1 MTHIL
6 HKTRTYIRIRLRQN
20 ARKMRRA
27 LRTLEESVRN
37 VEYLAPAHILREE
50 NATFEGDRVFLDLV
64 KKTTAFLSRKRKR
77 SARSTLFV
85 RFTTQKTLVEE
96 QLKEVKEDV
105 VVVDANEFVFE
116 RRSGFD
122 FGFEKEEENEN
133 ALERL
138 LGKLGEILN
147 ADARETKR
155 DEEEAKSLSPRR
167 TTTGE
172 LGTDKTDAI
181 RNDKSNNTIPRSGI
195 FGYASKDSEHQ
206 TVVFLDDISCVSF
219 IYGEQS
225 IVRFVRAV
233 QRMSRARGVVVRERV
248 FSSSS
253 TTTAT
258 NGGGN
263 ERSSSRRS
271 RRRRSGRSAASDV
284 LANDAS
290 CSCAMTLSR
299 QSNGRIRSK
308 GGSGRKTLFTAEAKR
323 GATRKTRETDVVQF
337 VKVPSS
343 SSSGTT
349 TNQYIALE
357 YTSIDDALR
366 NEKDIQKAR
375 ERSRTE
381 KLADKLNKFS
391 TFNLGINATNGG
403 NQRERDAKRNVKLAY
418 QHEGGT
424 TATND
429 IIATTTATASR
440 THAETATFR
449 QTLPRDAG
457 GLLGRAG
464 QGHGEKIKNL
474 LEYERD
480 ETDEHDYG
488 SGVDT
493 DEEIDDLDDF

>member
-6 HKTRTYIRIRLRQN
+6 HKTRTYIHTRLRQN

-225 IVRFVRAV
+225 VVRFVRAV

-258 NGGGN
+258 NGGDN

-349 TNQYIALE
+349 TNQCIALE

-381 KLADKLNKFS
+381 KLTDKLNKFS

-424 TATND
+424 TAND
-429 IIATTTATASR
+429 TIATTTATASR
-440 THAETATFR
+440 TAETFATFR

-457 GLLGRAG
+457 GLLGRTG

>member
-1 MTHIL
+1 
-6 HKTRTYIRIRLRQN
+6 
-20 ARKMRRA
+20 MRRA
-27 LRTLEESVRN
+27 LQTLEESVRN
-37 VEYLAPAHILREE
+37 VEYVAPAYILREE

-64 KKTTAFLSRKRKR
+64 KRTTAFLSRKRKR
-77 SARSTLFV
+77 STSSTIFV
-85 RFTTQKTLVEE
+85 RFTTQKQLVDE
-96 QLKEVKEDV
+96 QLKEVEKDV
-105 VVVDANEFVFE
+105 VVVDANEFVFV

-147 ADARETKR
+147 ADDEGKKTTKR
-155 DEEEAKSLSPRR
+155 EEEEAKSLSPRR

-172 LGTDKTDAI
+172 LGTDFSDAI
-181 RNDKSNNTIPRSGI
+181 RNEKSNNNNNNIPPRSGI
-195 FGYASKDSEHQ
+195 FGYASKDSEHH

-219 IYGEQS
+219 IYGVQS
-225 IVRFVRAV
+225 VVRFVRAV

-248 FSSSS
+248 FSSST

-263 ERSSSRRS
+263 ERSSSSRS

-299 QSNGRIRSK
+299 QSNGRIRSNA
-308 GGSGRKTLFTAEAKR
+308 GSVRKTLFTAEAKR

-349 TNQYIALE
+349 TNQCIALE
-357 YTSIDDALR
+357 YNSIDDALR

-381 KLADKLNKFS
+381 KLTDKLNKFS
-391 TFNLGINATNGG
+391 TFNLGINATNG

-424 TATND
+424 TAKND

-480 ETDEHDYG
+480 ETDEHNYG

>member
-1 MTHIL
+1 
-6 HKTRTYIRIRLRQN
+6 
-20 ARKMRRA
+20 MRRA
-27 LRTLEESVRN
+27 LQTLEESVRN
-37 VEYLAPAHILREE
+37 VENLAPAYVLREE
-50 NATFEGDRVFLDLV
+50 DKTFEGDRVFLDLV

-96 QLKEVKEDV
+96 QLKDV
-105 VVVDANEFVFE
+105 EKDVFVVDANEFVFE

-147 ADARETKR
+147 ADAHETKR
-155 DEEEAKSLSPRR
+155 EEEEAKPLSPRR

-172 LGTDKTDAI
+172 LGTDADAT
-181 RNDKSNNTIPRSGI
+181 RNDKSNNNNIPRSGI

-225 IVRFVRAV
+225 VVRFVRSV

-263 ERSSSRRS
+263 ERSSMSRS

-299 QSNGRIRSK
+299 QSNGRIRSN

-343 SSSGTT
+343 SSSGNTT
-349 TNQYIALE
+349 TQCIALE

-381 KLADKLNKFS
+381 KLTDKLNKFS

-424 TATND
+424 PAND
-429 IIATTTATASR
+429 NTTATASR
-440 THAETATFR
+440 TAATAETFATFR

>member
-77 SARSTLFV
+77 SARGSTLFV

-225 IVRFVRAV
+225 VVRFVRAV

-290 CSCAMTLSR
+290 CSCSMTLSR
-299 QSNGRIRSK
+299 QSNGRIRSN

-343 SSSGTT
+343 SSSGNT
-349 TNQYIALE
+349 TNQCIALE

-381 KLADKLNKFS
+381 KLTDKLNKFS

-424 TATND
+424 TAND
-429 IIATTTATASR
+429 NTTATASR
-440 THAETATFR
+440 TAATAETFATFR

>member
-299 QSNGRIRSK
+299 QSNGRIRSN

-349 TNQYIALE
+349 TNQCIALE

-366 NEKDIQKAR
+366 NEKNIQKAR

-381 KLADKLNKFS
+381 KLTDKLNKFS

-424 TATND
+424 TAND
-429 IIATTTATASR
+429 TIATTTATASR
-440 THAETATFR
+440 TAETFATFR

>member
-225 IVRFVRAV
+225 VVRFVRAV

-349 TNQYIALE
+349 TNQCIALE

-381 KLADKLNKFS
+381 KLTDKLNKFS

-424 TATND
+424 TAND
-429 IIATTTATASR
+429 NTTATASR
-440 THAETATFR
+440 TAATAETFATFR

>member
-1 MTHIL
+1 
-6 HKTRTYIRIRLRQN
+6 
-20 ARKMRRA
+20 MRRA

-37 VEYLAPAHILREE
+37 VEYLAPAYILREE

-225 IVRFVRAV
+225 VVRFVRAV

-258 NGGGN
+258 NGGG
-263 ERSSSRRS
+263 
-271 RRRRSGRSAASDV
+271 
-284 LANDAS
+284 
-290 CSCAMTLSR
+290 
-299 QSNGRIRSK
+299 
-308 GGSGRKTLFTAEAKR
+308 
-323 GATRKTRETDVVQF
+323 
-337 VKVPSS
+337 
-343 SSSGTT
+343 
-349 TNQYIALE
+349 
-357 YTSIDDALR
+357 
-366 NEKDIQKAR
+366 
-375 ERSRTE
+375 
-381 KLADKLNKFS
+381 
-391 TFNLGINATNGG
+391 
-403 NQRERDAKRNVKLAY
+403 
-418 QHEGGT
+418 
-424 TATND
+424 
-429 IIATTTATASR
+429 
-440 THAETATFR
+440 
-449 QTLPRDAG
+449 
-457 GLLGRAG
+457 
-464 QGHGEKIKNL
+464 
-474 LEYERD
+474 
-480 ETDEHDYG
+480 
-488 SGVDT
+488 
-493 DEEIDDLDDF
+493 

>member
-1 MTHIL
+1 
-6 HKTRTYIRIRLRQN
+6 
-20 ARKMRRA
+20 MRRA
-27 LRTLEESVRN
+27 LQTLEESVRN
-37 VEYLAPAHILREE
+37 VENLAPAYVLREE
-50 NATFEGDRVFLDLV
+50 DKTFEGDRVFLDFV

-96 QLKEVKEDV
+96 QLKDV
-105 VVVDANEFVFE
+105 EKDVFVVDANEFVFE
-116 RRSGFD
+116 RRSGLD

-147 ADARETKR
+147 ADAHETKR
-155 DEEEAKSLSPRR
+155 EEEEAKPLSPRR

-172 LGTDKTDAI
+172 LGTDADAT
-181 RNDKSNNTIPRSGI
+181 RNDKSNNNNIPRSGI

-225 IVRFVRAV
+225 VVRFVRSV

-263 ERSSSRRS
+263 ERSSMSRS

-299 QSNGRIRSK
+299 QSNGRIRSN

-343 SSSGTT
+343 SSSGNTT
-349 TNQYIALE
+349 TQCIALE

-381 KLADKLNKFS
+381 KLTDKLNKFS

-424 TATND
+424 PAND
-429 IIATTTATASR
+429 NTTATASR
-440 THAETATFR
+440 TAATAETFATFR

>member
-1 MTHIL
+1 
-6 HKTRTYIRIRLRQN
+6 
-20 ARKMRRA
+20 MRRA
-27 LRTLEESVRN
+27 LQTLEESVRT
-37 VEYLAPAHILREE
+37 VENLAPAYVLREE
-50 NATFEGDRVFLDLV
+50 DKTFEGDRVFLDLV

-96 QLKEVKEDV
+96 QLKDV
-105 VVVDANEFVFE
+105 EKDVFVVDANEFVFE

-147 ADARETKR
+147 ADAHETKR
-155 DEEEAKSLSPRR
+155 EEEEAKPLSPRR

-172 LGTDKTDAI
+172 LGTDADAT
-181 RNDKSNNTIPRSGI
+181 RNDKSNTNNIPRSGI

-225 IVRFVRAV
+225 VVRFVRSV

-263 ERSSSRRS
+263 ERSSMSRS

-299 QSNGRIRSK
+299 QSNGRIRSN

-343 SSSGTT
+343 SSSGNTT
-349 TNQYIALE
+349 TQCIALE

-381 KLADKLNKFS
+381 KLTDKLNKFS

-424 TATND
+424 PAND
-429 IIATTTATASR
+429 NTTATASR
-440 THAETATFR
+440 TAATAETFATFR

>member
-1 MTHIL
+1 
-6 HKTRTYIRIRLRQN
+6 
-20 ARKMRRA
+20 MRRA
-27 LRTLEESVRN
+27 LQTLEESVRN
-37 VEYLAPAHILREE
+37 VEYLAPAYILREE
-50 NATFEGDRVFLDLV
+50 NATFEGDRVFLDLC

-85 RFTTQKTLVEE
+85 RFTTQKTLAEE
-96 QLKEVKEDV
+96 QLKDVEKDV
-105 VVVDANEFVFE
+105 VIVDANEFVFE

-122 FGFEKEEENEN
+122 FGFEKEENEN

-155 DEEEAKSLSPRR
+155 EEEEAKSLSPRR

-181 RNDKSNNTIPRSGI
+181 RNDKSNNNNIPRSGI

-225 IVRFVRAV
+225 VVRFVRAV

-248 FSSSS
+248 FSSST

-299 QSNGRIRSK
+299 QSNGSIRSNA
-308 GGSGRKTLFTAEAKR
+308 GSGRKTLFTAEAKR

-337 VKVPSS
+337 VKVPSG

-349 TNQYIALE
+349 TNQCIALE

-381 KLADKLNKFS
+381 KLTDKLNKFS
-391 TFNLGINATNGG
+391 TFNLGINAANG

-488 SGVDT
+488 SGIDT

>member
-1 MTHIL
+1 
-6 HKTRTYIRIRLRQN
+6 
-20 ARKMRRA
+20 MRRA
-27 LRTLEESVRN
+27 LQTLEESVRN
-37 VEYLAPAHILREE
+37 VENLAPAYVLREE
-50 NATFEGDRVFLDLV
+50 DKTFEGDRVFLDLV

-96 QLKEVKEDV
+96 QLKDV
-105 VVVDANEFVFE
+105 EKDVFVVDANEFVFE

-122 FGFEKEEENEN
+122 DGFEKEENEN

-147 ADARETKR
+147 ADAHETKR
-155 DEEEAKSLSPRR
+155 EEEEAKPLSPRR

-172 LGTDKTDAI
+172 LGTDADAT
-181 RNDKSNNTIPRSGI
+181 RNDKSNNNNIPRSGI

-225 IVRFVRAV
+225 VVRFVRAV

-263 ERSSSRRS
+263 ERSSMSRS

-299 QSNGRIRSK
+299 QSNGRIRSN

-343 SSSGTT
+343 SSSGNTT
-349 TNQYIALE
+349 TQCIALE

-381 KLADKLNKFS
+381 KLTDKLNKFS

-424 TATND
+424 PAND
-429 IIATTTATASR
+429 NTTATASR
-440 THAETATFR
+440 TAATAETFATFR

>member
-1 MTHIL
+1 
-6 HKTRTYIRIRLRQN
+6 
-20 ARKMRRA
+20 MRRA
-27 LRTLEESVRN
+27 LQTLEESVRN
-37 VEYLAPAHILREE
+37 VENLAPAYVLREE
-50 NATFEGDRVFLDLV
+50 DKTFEGDRVFLDLV

-96 QLKEVKEDV
+96 QLKDV
-105 VVVDANEFVFE
+105 EKDVFVVDANEFVFE

-122 FGFEKEEENEN
+122 DGFEKEENEN

-147 ADARETKR
+147 ADAHETKR
-155 DEEEAKSLSPRR
+155 EEEEAKPLSPRR

-172 LGTDKTDAI
+172 LGTDADAT
-181 RNDKSNNTIPRSGI
+181 RNDKSNNNNIPRSGI

-225 IVRFVRAV
+225 VVRFVRSV

-263 ERSSSRRS
+263 ERSSMSRS

-299 QSNGRIRSK
+299 QSNGRIRSN

-343 SSSGTT
+343 SSSGNTT
-349 TNQYIALE
+349 TQCIALE

-381 KLADKLNKFS
+381 KLTDKLNKFS

-424 TATND
+424 PAND
-429 IIATTTATASR
+429 NTTATASR
-440 THAETATFR
+440 TAATAETFATFR

>member
-1 MTHIL
+1 
-6 HKTRTYIRIRLRQN
+6 
-20 ARKMRRA
+20 MRRA
-27 LRTLEESVRN
+27 LQTLEESVRN
-37 VEYLAPAHILREE
+37 VENLAPAYVLREE
-50 NATFEGDRVFLDLV
+50 DKTFEGDRVFLDLV

-96 QLKEVKEDV
+96 QLKDV
-105 VVVDANEFVFE
+105 EKDVFVVDANEFVFE

-147 ADARETKR
+147 ADAHETKR
-155 DEEEAKSLSPRR
+155 EEEEAKPLSPRR

-172 LGTDKTDAI
+172 LGTDADAT
-181 RNDKSNNTIPRSGI
+181 RNDKSNTNNIPRSGI
-195 FGYASKDSEHQ
+195 FGYAAKDSEHQ

-225 IVRFVRAV
+225 VVRFVRAV

-263 ERSSSRRS
+263 ERSSMSRS

-299 QSNGRIRSK
+299 QSNGRIRSN

-343 SSSGTT
+343 SSSGNTT
-349 TNQYIALE
+349 TQCIALE

-381 KLADKLNKFS
+381 KLTDKLNKFS

-424 TATND
+424 PAND
-429 IIATTTATASR
+429 NTTATASR
-440 THAETATFR
+440 TAATAETFATFR

>member
-1 MTHIL
+1 
-6 HKTRTYIRIRLRQN
+6 
-20 ARKMRRA
+20 MRRA
-27 LRTLEESVRN
+27 LQTLEESVRN
-37 VEYLAPAHILREE
+37 VENLAPAYVLREE
-50 NATFEGDRVFLDLV
+50 DKTFEGDRVFLDLV

-96 QLKEVKEDV
+96 QLKDV
-105 VVVDANEFVFE
+105 EKDVFVVDANEFVFE

-147 ADARETKR
+147 ADAHETKR
-155 DEEEAKSLSPRR
+155 EEEEAKPLSPRR

-172 LGTDKTDAI
+172 LGTDADAT
-181 RNDKSNNTIPRSGI
+181 RNDKSNNNNIPRSGI

-225 IVRFVRAV
+225 VVRFVRAV

-263 ERSSSRRS
+263 ERSSMSRS

-299 QSNGRIRSK
+299 QSNGRIRSN

-343 SSSGTT
+343 SSSGNTT
-349 TNQYIALE
+349 TQCIALE

-381 KLADKLNKFS
+381 KLTDKLNKFS

-424 TATND
+424 PAND
-429 IIATTTATASR
+429 NTTATASR
-440 THAETATFR
+440 TAATAETFATFR

>member
-1 MTHIL
+1 
-6 HKTRTYIRIRLRQN
+6 
-20 ARKMRRA
+20 MRRA
-27 LRTLEESVRN
+27 LQTLEESVRN
-37 VEYLAPAHILREE
+37 VEYVAPAYILREE

-64 KKTTAFLSRKRKR
+64 KRTTAFLSRKRKR
-77 SARSTLFV
+77 STSSTIFV
-85 RFTTQKTLVEE
+85 RFTTQKQLVDE
-96 QLKEVKEDV
+96 QLKEVEKDV
-105 VVVDANEFVFE
+105 VVVDANEFVFV

-147 ADARETKR
+147 ADDEGKKTTKR
-155 DEEEAKSLSPRR
+155 EEEEAKSLSPRR

-172 LGTDKTDAI
+172 LGTDFSDAI
-181 RNDKSNNTIPRSGI
+181 RNEKSNNNNNNNNIPPRSGI

-219 IYGEQS
+219 IYGVQS
-225 IVRFVRAV
+225 VVRFVRAV

-253 TTTAT
+253 STTTMTAT

-263 ERSSSRRS
+263 ERSSSSRS
-271 RRRRSGRSAASDV
+271 RRRRNGRSAASDV

-299 QSNGRIRSK
+299 QSNGRIRSN

-337 VKVPSS
+337 VKVPNS

-349 TNQYIALE
+349 TTQCIALE

-381 KLADKLNKFS
+381 KLTDKLNKFS

-424 TATND
+424 TAND
-429 IIATTTATASR
+429 ITTATASR
-440 THAETATFR
+440 TAATAETFATFR

-480 ETDEHDYG
+480 ETDAHDYG

>member
-1 MTHIL
+1 
-6 HKTRTYIRIRLRQN
+6 
-20 ARKMRRA
+20 MRRA
-27 LRTLEESVRN
+27 LQTLEESVRN
-37 VEYLAPAHILREE
+37 VENLAPAYVLREE
-50 NATFEGDRVFLDLV
+50 DKTFEGDRVFLDLV

-96 QLKEVKEDV
+96 QLKDV
-105 VVVDANEFVFE
+105 EKDVFVVDANEFVFE

-147 ADARETKR
+147 ADAHETKR
-155 DEEEAKSLSPRR
+155 EEEEAKPLSPRR

-172 LGTDKTDAI
+172 LGTDADAT
-181 RNDKSNNTIPRSGI
+181 RNDKSNNNNIPRSGI

-225 IVRFVRAV
+225 VVRFVRAV

-263 ERSSSRRS
+263 ERSSSSRS

-299 QSNGRIRSK
+299 QSNGRIGSN

-343 SSSGTT
+343 SSSGNTT
-349 TNQYIALE
+349 TQCIALE

-381 KLADKLNKFS
+381 KLTDKLNKFS

-424 TATND
+424 PAND
-429 IIATTTATASR
+429 NTTATASR
-440 THAETATFR
+440 TAATAETFATFR

>member
-1 MTHIL
+1 MI
-6 HKTRTYIRIRLRQN
+6 
-20 ARKMRRA
+20 
-27 LRTLEESVRN
+27 
-37 VEYLAPAHILREE
+37 
-50 NATFEGDRVFLDLV
+50 
-64 KKTTAFLSRKRKR
+64 
-77 SARSTLFV
+77 
-85 RFTTQKTLVEE
+85 
-96 QLKEVKEDV
+96 
-105 VVVDANEFVFE
+105 VDANEFVFE

-122 FGFEKEEENEN
+122 FGFEKEENEN

-181 RNDKSNNTIPRSGI
+181 RNDKSNNNNIPRSGI

-225 IVRFVRAV
+225 VVRFVRAV

-253 TTTAT
+253 TTTTAT

-299 QSNGRIRSK
+299 QSNGSIRSK
-308 GGSGRKTLFTAEAKR
+308 AGSGRKTLFTAEAKR

-349 TNQYIALE
+349 TNQCIALE

-381 KLADKLNKFS
+381 KLTDKLNKFS
-391 TFNLGINATNGG
+391 TFNLGINATNGET
-403 NQRERDAKRNVKLAY
+403 NANETLNATSNSRTNTKEERQQQMTSSRPRPRRHRGPTPKPQPSAKRSLA
-418 QHEGGT
+418 T
-424 TATND
+424 PAVSS
-429 IIATTTATASR
+429 AAPAKATARRSKKTCSNTSVTKR
-440 THAETATFR
+440 MNT
-449 QTLPRDAG
+449 
-457 GLLGRAG
+457 
-464 QGHGEKIKNL
+464 I
-474 LEYERD
+474 
-480 ETDEHDYG
+480 TDLV
-488 SGVDT
+488 S
-493 DEEIDDLDDF
+493 IRMKRLMI

>member
-1 MTHIL
+1 
-6 HKTRTYIRIRLRQN
+6 
-20 ARKMRRA
+20 MRRA
-27 LRTLEESVRN
+27 LQTLEESVRN
-37 VEYLAPAHILREE
+37 VEYVAPAYILREE

-105 VVVDANEFVFE
+105 VVVDAKEFVFF

-147 ADARETKR
+147 ADAHETKR
-155 DEEEAKSLSPRR
+155 EEEEAKSLSPRR

-172 LGTDKTDAI
+172 LGTDADAT
-181 RNDKSNNTIPRSGI
+181 RNDKSNNNNIPRSGI

-225 IVRFVRAV
+225 VVRFVRAV

-248 FSSSS
+248 FSSST

-263 ERSSSRRS
+263 ERSSMSRS

-299 QSNGRIRSK
+299 QSNGRIRSNA
-308 GGSGRKTLFTAEAKR
+308 GSVRKTLFTAEAKR

-343 SSSGTT
+343 SSSGNTT
-349 TNQYIALE
+349 TQCIALE

-381 KLADKLNKFS
+381 KLTDKLNKFS
-391 TFNLGINATNGG
+391 TFNLGINATNG

-424 TATND
+424 PAND
-429 IIATTTATASR
+429 NTTATASR
-440 THAETATFR
+440 TAATAETFATFR

>member
-1 MTHIL
+1 
-6 HKTRTYIRIRLRQN
+6 
-20 ARKMRRA
+20 MRRA
-27 LRTLEESVRN
+27 LQTLEESVRN
-37 VEYLAPAHILREE
+37 VENLAPAYVLREE
-50 NATFEGDRVFLDLV
+50 DKTFEGDRVFLDLV

-96 QLKEVKEDV
+96 QLKDV
-105 VVVDANEFVFE
+105 EKDVFVVDANEFVFE

-147 ADARETKR
+147 ADAHETKR
-155 DEEEAKSLSPRR
+155 EEEEAKPLSPRR

-172 LGTDKTDAI
+172 LGTDADAT
-181 RNDKSNNTIPRSGI
+181 RNDKSNTNNIPRSGI

-225 IVRFVRAV
+225 VVRFVRAV

-263 ERSSSRRS
+263 ERSSMSRS

-299 QSNGRIRSK
+299 QSNGRIRSN

-343 SSSGTT
+343 SSSGNTT
-349 TNQYIALE
+349 TQYIALE

-381 KLADKLNKFS
+381 KLTDKLNKFS

-424 TATND
+424 PAND
-429 IIATTTATASR
+429 NTTATASR
-440 THAETATFR
+440 TAATAETFATFR

>member
-1 MTHIL
+1 
-6 HKTRTYIRIRLRQN
+6 
-20 ARKMRRA
+20 MRRA
-27 LRTLEESVRN
+27 LQTLEESVRN
-37 VEYLAPAHILREE
+37 VENLAPAYILREE
-50 NATFEGDRVFLDLV
+50 DKTFEGDRVFLDLV

-96 QLKEVKEDV
+96 QLKDV
-105 VVVDANEFVFE
+105 EKDVFVVDANEFVFE

-147 ADARETKR
+147 ADAHETKR
-155 DEEEAKSLSPRR
+155 EEEEAKPLSPRR

-172 LGTDKTDAI
+172 LGTDADAT
-181 RNDKSNNTIPRSGI
+181 RNDKSNNNNIPRSGI

-225 IVRFVRAV
+225 VVRFVRSV

-263 ERSSSRRS
+263 ERSSMSRS

-299 QSNGRIRSK
+299 QSNGRIRSN

-343 SSSGTT
+343 SSSGNTT
-349 TNQYIALE
+349 TQYIALE

-381 KLADKLNKFS
+381 KLTDKLNKFS

-424 TATND
+424 PAND
-429 IIATTTATASR
+429 NTTATASR
-440 THAETATFR
+440 TAATAETFATFR

>member
-1 MTHIL
+1 
-6 HKTRTYIRIRLRQN
+6 
-20 ARKMRRA
+20 MRRA
-27 LRTLEESVRN
+27 LQTLEESVRN
-37 VEYLAPAHILREE
+37 VENLAPAYVLREE
-50 NATFEGDRVFLDLV
+50 DKTFEGDRVFLDLV

-77 SARSTLFV
+77 STSSTIFV

-96 QLKEVKEDV
+96 QLKDV
-105 VVVDANEFVFE
+105 EKDVFVVDANEFVFE

-147 ADARETKR
+147 ADDEGKKTTKR
-155 DEEEAKSLSPRR
+155 EEEEVKSLSPRR

-172 LGTDKTDAI
+172 LGTDADAT
-181 RNDKSNNTIPRSGI
+181 RNDKSNTNNIPRSGI

-225 IVRFVRAV
+225 VVRFVRAV

-263 ERSSSRRS
+263 ERSSMSRS

-299 QSNGRIRSK
+299 QSNGRIRSN

-343 SSSGTT
+343 SSSGNTT
-349 TNQYIALE
+349 TQCIALE

-381 KLADKLNKFS
+381 KLTDKLNKFS

-424 TATND
+424 TAND
-429 IIATTTATASR
+429 NTTATASR
-440 THAETATFR
+440 TAATAETFATFR

>member
-1 MTHIL
+1 
-6 HKTRTYIRIRLRQN
+6 
-20 ARKMRRA
+20 MRRA
-27 LRTLEESVRN
+27 LQTLEESVRN
-37 VEYLAPAHILREE
+37 VENLAPAYVLREE
-50 NATFEGDRVFLDLV
+50 DKTFEGDRVFLDFV

-96 QLKEVKEDV
+96 QLKDV
-105 VVVDANEFVFE
+105 EKDVFVVDANEFVFE
-116 RRSGFD
+116 RRSGLD

-147 ADARETKR
+147 ADAHETKR
-155 DEEEAKSLSPRR
+155 EEEEAKPLSPRR

-172 LGTDKTDAI
+172 LGTDADAT
-181 RNDKSNNTIPRSGI
+181 RNDKSNNNNIPRSGI

-225 IVRFVRAV
+225 VVRFVRSV

-263 ERSSSRRS
+263 ERSSMSRS

-299 QSNGRIRSK
+299 QSNGRIRSN
-308 GGSGRKTLFTAEAKR
+308 GGS
-323 GATRKTRETDVVQF
+323 DVVQF

-343 SSSGTT
+343 SSSGNTT
-349 TNQYIALE
+349 TQCIALE

-381 KLADKLNKFS
+381 KLTDKLNKFS

-424 TATND
+424 PAND
-429 IIATTTATASR
+429 NTTATASR
-440 THAETATFR
+440 TAATAETFATFR

>member
-116 RRSGFD
+116 RRNGFD

-167 TTTGE
+167 TTIGE

-248 FSSSS
+248 FSSSL

-263 ERSSSRRS
+263 ERSSNSRS

-349 TNQYIALE
+349 TNQCIALE

-424 TATND
+424 TAND
-429 IIATTTATASR
+429 TIATTTATASR
-440 THAETATFR
+440 TAETFATFR

>member
-1 MTHIL
+1 
-6 HKTRTYIRIRLRQN
+6 
-20 ARKMRRA
+20 MRRA

-37 VEYLAPAHILREE
+37 VEYLAPAYILREE

-225 IVRFVRAV
+225 VVRFVRAV

-343 SSSGTT
+343 SSSGC
-349 TNQYIALE
+349 
-357 YTSIDDALR
+357 S
-366 NEKDIQKAR
+366 
-375 ERSRTE
+375 S
-381 KLADKLNKFS
+381 
-391 TFNLGINATNGG
+391 
-403 NQRERDAKRNVKLAY
+403 
-418 QHEGGT
+418 
-424 TATND
+424 
-429 IIATTTATASR
+429 
-440 THAETATFR
+440 
-449 QTLPRDAG
+449 
-457 GLLGRAG
+457 
-464 QGHGEKIKNL
+464 
-474 LEYERD
+474 
-480 ETDEHDYG
+480 
-488 SGVDT
+488 
-493 DEEIDDLDDF
+493 

>member
-1 MTHIL
+1 
-6 HKTRTYIRIRLRQN
+6 
-20 ARKMRRA
+20 MRRA
-27 LRTLEESVRN
+27 LQTLEESVRN
-37 VEYLAPAHILREE
+37 VEHVAPAYILREE
-50 NATFEGDRVFLDLV
+50 DKTFEGDRVFLDLV

-96 QLKEVKEDV
+96 QLKDV
-105 VVVDANEFVFE
+105 EKDVFVVDANEFVFE

-147 ADARETKR
+147 ADAHETKR
-155 DEEEAKSLSPRR
+155 EEEEAKPLSPRR

-172 LGTDKTDAI
+172 LGTDADAT
-181 RNDKSNNTIPRSGI
+181 RNDKSNTNNIPRSGI

-225 IVRFVRAV
+225 VVRFVRAV

-263 ERSSSRRS
+263 ERSSMSRS

-299 QSNGRIRSK
+299 QSNGRIRSN

-343 SSSGTT
+343 SSSGNTT
-349 TNQYIALE
+349 TQYIALE

-381 KLADKLNKFS
+381 KLTDKLNKFS

-424 TATND
+424 PAND
-429 IIATTTATASR
+429 NTTATASR
-440 THAETATFR
+440 TAATAETFATFR

>member
-1 MTHIL
+1 
-6 HKTRTYIRIRLRQN
+6 
-20 ARKMRRA
+20 MRRA

-96 QLKEVKEDV
+96 QLKEIKEDV

-122 FGFEKEEENEN
+122 DGFEKEENEN

-147 ADARETKR
+147 ADAHETKR
-155 DEEEAKSLSPRR
+155 EEEEAKPLSPRR

-172 LGTDKTDAI
+172 LGADKTDAI
-181 RNDKSNNTIPRSGI
+181 RNDKSNNNNIPRSGI

-225 IVRFVRAV
+225 VVRFVRAV

-248 FSSSS
+248 FSSST

-263 ERSSSRRS
+263 ERSSSSRS

-290 CSCAMTLSR
+290 VR
-299 QSNGRIRSK
+299 
-308 GGSGRKTLFTAEAKR
+308 
-323 GATRKTRETDVVQF
+323 
-337 VKVPSS
+337 
-343 SSSGTT
+343 
-349 TNQYIALE
+349 
-357 YTSIDDALR
+357 DDAF
-366 NEKDIQKAR
+366 Q
-375 ERSRTE
+375 
-381 KLADKLNKFS
+381 
-391 TFNLGINATNGG
+391 
-403 NQRERDAKRNVKLAY
+403 
-418 QHEGGT
+418 
-424 TATND
+424 
-429 IIATTTATASR
+429 
-440 THAETATFR
+440 AE
-449 QTLPRDAG
+449 
-457 GLLGRAG
+457 
-464 QGHGEKIKNL
+464 
-474 LEYERD
+474 
-480 ETDEHDYG
+480 
-488 SGVDT
+488 
-493 DEEIDDLDDF
+493 

>member
-1 MTHIL
+1 
-6 HKTRTYIRIRLRQN
+6 
-20 ARKMRRA
+20 MRRA
-27 LRTLEESVRN
+27 LQTLEESVRN
-37 VEYLAPAHILREE
+37 VENLAPAYVLREE
-50 NATFEGDRVFLDLV
+50 DKTFEGDRVFLDLV

-96 QLKEVKEDV
+96 QLKDV
-105 VVVDANEFVFE
+105 EKDVFVVDANEFVFE

-147 ADARETKR
+147 ADAHETKR
-155 DEEEAKSLSPRR
+155 EEEEAKPLSPRR

-172 LGTDKTDAI
+172 LGTDADAT
-181 RNDKSNNTIPRSGI
+181 RNDKSNNNNIPRSGI

-219 IYGEQS
+219 IYGVQS
-225 IVRFVRAV
+225 VVRFVRAV

-263 ERSSSRRS
+263 ERSSMSRS

-299 QSNGRIRSK
+299 QSNGRIRSN

-343 SSSGTT
+343 SSSGNTT
-349 TNQYIALE
+349 TQCIALE

-381 KLADKLNKFS
+381 KLTDKLNKFS

-424 TATND
+424 PAND
-429 IIATTTATASR
+429 NTTATASR
-440 THAETATFR
+440 TAATAETFATFR

-480 ETDEHDYG
+480 ETDAHDYG

>member
-1 MTHIL
+1 M
-6 HKTRTYIRIRLRQN
+6 
-20 ARKMRRA
+20 AA
-27 LRTLEESVRN
+27 
-37 VEYLAPAHILREE
+37 
-50 NATFEGDRVFLDLV
+50 
-64 KKTTAFLSRKRKR
+64 
-77 SARSTLFV
+77 
-85 RFTTQKTLVEE
+85 
-96 QLKEVKEDV
+96 
-105 VVVDANEFVFE
+105 
-116 RRSGFD
+116 
-122 FGFEKEEENEN
+122 
-133 ALERL
+133 
-138 LGKLGEILN
+138 
-147 ADARETKR
+147 
-155 DEEEAKSLSPRR
+155 
-167 TTTGE
+167 
-172 LGTDKTDAI
+172 
-181 RNDKSNNTIPRSGI
+181 
-195 FGYASKDSEHQ
+195 
-206 TVVFLDDISCVSF
+206 
-219 IYGEQS
+219 
-225 IVRFVRAV
+225 
-233 QRMSRARGVVVRERV
+233 
-248 FSSSS
+248 
-253 TTTAT
+253 
-258 NGGGN
+258 GN

-349 TNQYIALE
+349 TNQCIALE

-381 KLADKLNKFS
+381 KLTDKLNKFS

>member
-1 MTHIL
+1 
-6 HKTRTYIRIRLRQN
+6 
-20 ARKMRRA
+20 MRRA
-27 LRTLEESVRN
+27 LQTLEESVRN
-37 VEYLAPAHILREE
+37 VEYLAPAYILREE

-85 RFTTQKTLVEE
+85 RFTTQKTLVDE
-96 QLKEVKEDV
+96 QLKDV
-105 VVVDANEFVFE
+105 EKDVFVVDANEFVFE

-147 ADARETKR
+147 ADAHETKR
-155 DEEEAKSLSPRR
+155 EEEEAKPLSPRR

-172 LGTDKTDAI
+172 LGTDADAT
-181 RNDKSNNTIPRSGI
+181 RNDKSNNNNIPRSGI

-225 IVRFVRAV
+225 VVRFVRAV

-248 FSSSS
+248 FSSST

-263 ERSSSRRS
+263 ERSSSSRS

-299 QSNGRIRSK
+299 QSNGRIISN
-308 GGSGRKTLFTAEAKR
+308 GGSGRKSLFTAEAKR

-349 TNQYIALE
+349 TNQCIALE

-381 KLADKLNKFS
+381 KLTDKLNKFS